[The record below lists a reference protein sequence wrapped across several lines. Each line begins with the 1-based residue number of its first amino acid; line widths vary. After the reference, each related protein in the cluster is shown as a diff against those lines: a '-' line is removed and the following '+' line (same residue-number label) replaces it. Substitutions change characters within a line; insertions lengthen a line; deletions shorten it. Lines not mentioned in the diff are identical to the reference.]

1 MSCFSIKT
9 FKCIVWFFSP
19 IEYWR
24 KFIHGWSCS
33 NFHSSSITFKEIWD
47 IDFNKM
53 SMIQWTLSHTSE
65 KPTVGGYPRHP
76 VDFHAERQLIS
87 SLPYA
92 YICIKSSVRLWI
104 TRFFLIYSVHHMFNT
119 YFQESPK
126 EVRNIEILFIFI
138 IYRANLKKWQHINTL
153 SIH

>member
-1 MSCFSIKT
+1 MHCLI
-9 FKCIVWFFSP
+9 FFP

-47 IDFNKM
+47 IDFDKM

-76 VDFHAERQLIS
+76 DDFHVQRHLIP
-87 SLPYA
+87 SLRMHEVTRPFM
-92 YICIKSSVRLWI
+92 INNTLFSDISCIYTTTCLTHIFK
-104 TRFFLIYSVHHMFNT
+104 
-119 YFQESPK
+119 SPK
-126 EVRNIEILFIFI
+126 EAKNIYINIVYLH
-138 IYRANLKKWQHINTL
+138 NL
-153 SIH
+153 

>member
-1 MSCFSIKT
+1 MLNHNTNQGQALMYCFSIKT

-33 NFHSSSITFKEIWD
+33 NFHSSSITFREIWD

-65 KPTVGGYPRHP
+65 KPTVGGYPKHL
-76 VDFHAERQLIS
+76 VDFHVQRHPIP
-87 SLPYA
+87 SLRMHEVIRPFMINNTLFSDIA
-92 YICIKSSVRLWI
+92 YIYTTTCLTHIFKRVPKKQG
-104 TRFFLIYSVHHMFNT
+104 IY
-119 YFQESPK
+119 
-126 EVRNIEILFIFI
+126 I
-138 IYRANLKKWQHINTL
+138 
-153 SIH
+153 